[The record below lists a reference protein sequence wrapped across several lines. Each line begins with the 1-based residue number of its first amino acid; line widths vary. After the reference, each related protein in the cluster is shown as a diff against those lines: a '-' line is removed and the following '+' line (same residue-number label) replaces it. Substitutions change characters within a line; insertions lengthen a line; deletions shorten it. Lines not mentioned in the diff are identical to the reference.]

1 MDNIGTKLKDIRLS
15 KGLSLAQVGE
25 AMGWPISRISKIE
38 NQAQKP
44 LYYDVQSLAEY
55 YEVNLLSLEA
65 NDIRNAVHRSTIEEF
80 SISGKIREAAQL
92 YKKELFAGSK
102 VGEIITKEIPSIL
115 IRQAS
120 LNQRKFLVTGS
131 IGKGQYAE
139 IPWVAIFNRRITDS
153 ATYGIY
159 IVYLFT
165 ADMKGVYLS
174 LNQGFTYFK
183 NKFGNKKGKEE
194 ISNMAMY
201 LRKHTPLPTSMQEYS
216 ISLNSNNQ
224 LGKGYEAGHIA
235 GKYYDIENM
244 PGDEIMISDL
254 LELIDAYDDINVQI
268 TNNRLVEQF
277 YDYIVEASKGNLEE
291 DQIIATSQ
299 KIISETNLEDN
310 PEQKTEPVVGKDGL
324 KRYLRSPIKSQI
336 ALQKANFMCEYDKT
350 HYSFRA
356 RNSDFMYVEA
366 HHLIPIS
373 KGDQFGYSLDV
384 AANIVS
390 LCPNCHRCVHLGND
404 LEKENILRKLYE
416 DRKDRLEM
424 AKIYVTFEQIK
435 KIYSLI

>member
-15 KGLSLAQVGE
+15 KGLSLAQVSE

-44 LYYDVQSLAEY
+44 LYYDVQLLAEY
-55 YEVNLLSLEA
+55 YAVNLLSLEA
-65 NDIRNAVHRSTIEEF
+65 NDIRNAVRSSTAEEL
-80 SISGKIREAAQL
+80 SISEKIREAAQL
-92 YKKELFAGSK
+92 YKKEPFAGSV
-102 VGEIITKEIPSIL
+102 VGDIITKEIPSIL

-183 NKFGNKKGKEE
+183 DKFGNKQGKEE

-201 LRKHTPLPTSMQEYS
+201 LRKHTPIPMSMREYS
-216 ISLNSNNQ
+216 ISLNSTKQ

-235 GKYYDIENM
+235 GKYYDVKNL
-244 PGDEIMISDL
+244 PSDEIMISDL

-277 YDYIVEASKGNLEE
+277 YDYIVEASKGNVEE
-291 DQIIATSQ
+291 DQIIGTSQ
-299 KIISETNLEDN
+299 KIAIETNIEDN
-310 PEQKTEPVVGKDGL
+310 PEQKNEPVIGKDGL
-324 KRYLRSPIKSQI
+324 KRYLRSPINSQV
-336 ALQKANFMCEYDKT
+336 ALQKANFMCECDNT
-350 HYSFRA
+350 HYSFKA
-356 RNSDFMYVEA
+356 RNSDYMYVEA
-366 HHLIPIS
+366 HHLVPIS

-384 AANIVS
+384 PANIIS
-390 LCPNCHRCVHLGND
+390 LCPNCHRCVHLGED
-404 LEKENILRKLYE
+404 QEKENILRKLYE
-416 DRKDRLEM
+416 DRKDRLE
-424 AKIYVTFEQIK
+424 KVQINVTFEQIK
-435 KIYSLI
+435 KIYNLV